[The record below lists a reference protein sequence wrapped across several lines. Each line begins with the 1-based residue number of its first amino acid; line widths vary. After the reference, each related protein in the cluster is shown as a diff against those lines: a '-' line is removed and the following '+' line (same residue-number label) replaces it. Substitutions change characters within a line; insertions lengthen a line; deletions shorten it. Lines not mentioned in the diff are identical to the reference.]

1 MLFLSSFP
9 SNTQCWIDLLAK
21 AADNRD
27 LDVEATVEDPDAA
40 AAMIAEVTASLAQL
54 AQRHHLDML
63 DYLLRM
69 AHLEAEEH
77 LRLRSRHRLC

>member
-1 MLFLSSFP
+1 M
-9 SNTQCWIDLLAK
+9 AK
-21 AADNRD
+21 VADRHD
-27 LDVEATVEDPDAA
+27 PDIEATVEDADAA
-40 AAMIAEVTASLAQL
+40 AALVAEVTASLAQL

-69 AHLEAEEH
+69 ANLEAEEH

>member
-1 MLFLSSFP
+1 M
-9 SNTQCWIDLLAK
+9 AK
-21 AADNRD
+21 ATDNRD

-40 AAMIAEVTASLAQL
+40 AAMIAEVTASLSQL

-69 AHLEAEEH
+69 ANLEAEEH

>member
-1 MLFLSSFP
+1 M
-9 SNTQCWIDLLAK
+9 AK
-21 AADNRD
+21 AVDKSD
-27 LDVEATVEDPDAA
+27 PDVEMTVEDPDAA
-40 AAMIAEVTASLAQL
+40 AALIAEVTASLSHL

-69 AHLEAEEH
+69 ANLEAEEH

>member
-1 MLFLSSFP
+1 MDKSDP
-9 SNTQCWIDLLAK
+9 
-21 AADNRD
+21 
-27 LDVEATVEDPDAA
+27 DVEVTVEDPDAA
-40 AAMIAEVTASLAQL
+40 AALIAEVTASLSHL

-69 AHLEAEEH
+69 ANLEAEEH

>member
-1 MLFLSSFP
+1 M
-9 SNTQCWIDLLAK
+9 AK
-21 AADNRD
+21 AVDKSD
-27 LDVEATVEDPDAA
+27 PDVEVTVEDPDAA
-40 AAMIAEVTASLAQL
+40 AALIAEVTASLSHL

-69 AHLEAEEH
+69 ANLEAEEH